1 MTEIMVSRVY
11 VLTDQRGCITR
22 IEGEYSLPSDLTGW
36 VLVEEGAS
44 CDRLNLAQNHYLD
57 SGIRTDDGILRW
69 KLVDGACA
77 LRSDEEIATDLAAL
91 PAPASSQMDRL
102 EAQVTYTAMMTD
114 TLMEGMK
121 EWLRR

>member
-22 IEGEYSLPSDLTGW
+22 IEGEYSLPVDLTGR
-36 VLVEEGAS
+36 VLVDQGAP
-44 CDRLNLAQNHYLD
+44 CDRLNLAQSHYLD
-57 SGIRTDDGILRW
+57 GGLYTDDGILRW
-69 KLVDGACA
+69 KLADGACA

-91 PAPASSQMDRL
+91 PAPAPSQMDRL

-114 TLMEGMK
+114 TLMEV
-121 EWLRR
+121 